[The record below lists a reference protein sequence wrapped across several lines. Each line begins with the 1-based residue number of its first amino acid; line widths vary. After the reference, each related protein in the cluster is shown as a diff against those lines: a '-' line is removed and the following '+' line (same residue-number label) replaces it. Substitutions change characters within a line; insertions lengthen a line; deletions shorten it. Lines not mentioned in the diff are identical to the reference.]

1 MATSKESL
9 QEAFIST
16 QQAARLLGVSVRTIQ
31 LWVENGVLHAW
42 KTAGGHRRIARASVD
57 ALRDEQREVIATVTG
72 LQARKLV
79 IIENNPTY
87 LELYRI
93 KIEAWQPAAT
103 IVTFD
108 SGFEA
113 LLGLDKLDPDL
124 IVTELEMPGMN
135 GSLMLQSLRRGAPN
149 ADLVVLTNLS
159 DEELENLDDAPE
171 RAAFLRNP
179 VDLDK
184 LRKLVGEKMKAPRRK
199 S

>member
-9 QEAFIST
+9 REEFIST

-42 KTAGGHRRIARASVD
+42 KTAGGHRRIARAPVD
-57 ALRDEQREVIATVTG
+57 ALREEQREVIATVTG
-72 LQARKLV
+72 LQARKVV
-79 IIENNPTY
+79 IIEDNPTY

-93 KIEAWQPAAT
+93 KIEDWQPAAT

-135 GSLMLQSLRRGAPN
+135 GSLMLQSLRSGAPN
-149 ADLVVLTNLS
+149 AELVVLTNFS
-159 DEELENLDDAPE
+159 DEELEDLDDAPE

-184 LRKLVGEKMKAPRRK
+184 LRKLVGEKMKAPKRK

>member
-9 QEAFIST
+9 REEFIST

-57 ALRDEQREVIATVTG
+57 ALREEQREVIATVTG
-72 LQARKLV
+72 LQARKVV
-79 IIENNPTY
+79 IIEDNPTY

-93 KIEAWQPAAT
+93 KIEDWQPAAT

-135 GSLMLQSLRRGAPN
+135 GSLMLQSLRSGAPN
-149 ADLVVLTNLS
+149 AELVVLTNLS
-159 DEELENLDDAPE
+159 DEELEDRDDVPE

-184 LRKLVGEKMKAPRRK
+184 LGKLVGEKMKAPKRK